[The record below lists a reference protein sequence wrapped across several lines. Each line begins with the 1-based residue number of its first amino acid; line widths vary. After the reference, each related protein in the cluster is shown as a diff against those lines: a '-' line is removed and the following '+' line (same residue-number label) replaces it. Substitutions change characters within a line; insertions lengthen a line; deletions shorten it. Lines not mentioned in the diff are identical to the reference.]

1 MRPGQEERIEC
12 EYIRHGTLCLIARFH
27 VVSGESIAPSIG
39 PTRTELDFLEHCKTT
54 VARHPDSHWRIIVD
68 QLNTHWSE
76 SLVLWVIAMEGL
88 KLPVEVLGVKAEGA
102 RSLVNENT
110 VLERGSDDSMTLFVA
125 FL

>member
-1 MRPGQEERIEC
+1 M
-12 EYIRHGTLCLIARFH
+12 
-27 VVSGESIAPSIG
+27 
-39 PTRTELDFLEHCKTT
+39 
-54 VARHPDSHWRIIVD
+54 
-68 QLNTHWSE
+68 
-76 SLVLWVIAMEGL
+76 LWVIAMEGL